1 MRLGHRGLGMLAVR
15 IREGRGGVALGF
27 QRGQSGPREL
37 LCLQVR
43 FSAAER
49 GLSGVE
55 VRRRRAGRAG
65 RLSGRDGLPR
75 VAHLLHGRT
84 GASGET
90 NDTDKYCNEAQHR
103 GLGH

>member
-1 MRLGHRGLGMLAVR
+1 VRLGHRGFRMLTIR
-15 IREGRGGVALGF
+15 IREGRGGVALRF
-27 QRGQSGPREL
+27 LRGQPRPGEL

-43 FSAAER
+43 FSTTQR
-49 GLSGVE
+49 GLGGVE
-55 VRRRRAGRAG
+55 IRRRRTRRAG

-75 VAHLLHGRT
+75 VAHLLHGCA

-90 NDTDKYCNEAQHR
+90 DDTDKYCNEAQHR